1 VADAMIDSA
10 DAAPARPRGAAI
22 AAMFAALVLLTSLEL
37 VVVVVL
43 DMDRAERITTLAGL
57 LMAKVMLVL
66 LFFMRA
72 RVSQLVVR
80 LALAAIA
87 LAATAAIVLM
97 LETVFRVS
105 VS

>member
-1 VADAMIDSA
+1 MSDSA
-10 DAAPARPRGAAI
+10 DTAQAARPRGAAI

-43 DMDRAERITTLAGL
+43 GMGRAERITTLAGL
-57 LMAKVMLVL
+57 LMAKFMLVL
-66 LFFMRA
+66 LFVMRA

-97 LETVFRVS
+97 LETVFRVG

>member
-1 VADAMIDSA
+1 MTDSA
-10 DAAPARPRGAAI
+10 DGTATRPRGAAI
-22 AAMFAALVLLTSLEL
+22 AAMFAVLVALTSLEL

-43 DMDRAERITTLAGL
+43 DMERAERITALAGL

-72 RVSQLVVR
+72 RVGHLAVR
-80 LALAAIA
+80 LALTAIA